1 MEEKQIPFFV
11 HEADMTRMERSNHR
25 LWVLC
30 IVLMLILVATNAGW
44 IWYESQWEV
53 YEETTQ
59 EVTQNAEA
67 DSGNA
72 RNVFIGGDNG
82 ESNADD

>member
-1 MEEKQIPFFV
+1 MEEKSVPFYV

-25 LWVLC
+25 LWILC
-30 IVLMLILVATNAGW
+30 IILTLILVITNCGW

-59 EVTQNAEA
+59 EVTQ
-67 DSGNA
+67 DA
-72 RNVFIGGDNG
+72 RDGGTNRFVGGDYYG
-82 ESNADD
+82 ETDSQNND

>member
-25 LWVLC
+25 LWILC

-53 YEETTQ
+53 YDETTQ
-59 EVTQNAEA
+59 EVTQE
-67 DSGNA
+67 SGDGGSN
-72 RNVFIGGDNG
+72 RFVGGDYYG
-82 ESNADD
+82 QTDD